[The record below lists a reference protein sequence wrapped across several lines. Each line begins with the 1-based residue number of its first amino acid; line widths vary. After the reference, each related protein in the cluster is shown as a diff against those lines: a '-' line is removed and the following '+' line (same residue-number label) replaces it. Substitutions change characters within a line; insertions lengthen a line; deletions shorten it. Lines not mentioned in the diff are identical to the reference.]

1 MSLPASRRNSC
12 RGEACG
18 SRASSECNAR
28 RRASSC
34 SYFAPGAQGEDFSVS
49 LSQPIFIIT
58 LRFLLAIDLWLSKRL
73 GVCAC
78 EESPWGSIRPL
89 VRLVEFS
96 GHVIPWLIG
105 AVYTLVRGESVAEQ
119 EIMLNLTLGERMC
132 GNQLIRNDFSKVVNV
147 SIGCDS
153 CKEIISFDALFS

>member
-1 MSLPASRRNSC
+1 MSSPSSRRNSC
-12 RGEACG
+12 RGGACG
-18 SRASSECNAR
+18 NRASSECHVR

-34 SYFAPGAQGEDFSVS
+34 SYISSGAQSDDFSVS
-49 LSQPIFIIT
+49 LSQPILAIA

-96 GHVIPWLIG
+96 GHALPWLVG
-105 AVYTLVRGESVAEQ
+105 TVYTLLRGENAAEQ
-119 EIMLNLTLGERMC
+119 EIMLNLALG
-132 GNQLIRNDFSKVVNV
+132 K
-147 SIGCDS
+147 
-153 CKEIISFDALFS
+153 

>member
-12 RGEACG
+12 RGVACG
-18 SRASSECNAR
+18 SRVSSECSAR

-34 SYFAPGAQGEDFSVS
+34 SYFAPGAQSEDFSVS
-49 LSQPIFIIT
+49 LSQPMFIIT

-132 GNQLIRNDFSKVVNV
+132 GNQVIRNDFCEAVNV
-147 SIGCDS
+147 STGC
-153 CKEIISFDALFS
+153 A